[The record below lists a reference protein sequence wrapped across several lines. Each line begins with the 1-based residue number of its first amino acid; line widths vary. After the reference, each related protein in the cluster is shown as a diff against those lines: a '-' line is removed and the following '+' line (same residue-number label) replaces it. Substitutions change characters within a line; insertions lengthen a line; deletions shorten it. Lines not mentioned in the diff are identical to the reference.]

1 MTNQRE
7 RTKDEKEFYRFVHRA
22 YIKDGKAIHTG
33 EAVLL
38 ACMLHVKGKGRNTD
52 DMVEIQRIFRDPNL
66 DK

>member
-1 MTNQRE
+1 MVNKRE
-7 RTKDEKEFYRFVHRA
+7 QDNDNRGFSRVIHRA
-22 YIKDGKAIHTG
+22 YIKDGDRIHTG

-52 DMVEIQRIFRDPNL
+52 DMAEVQKIMRDPNL